1 MREKRTSTYLE
12 KSLLWDVSEI
22 MMDDTWNEE
31 RERKF
36 HPVCQSLSNI
46 VLKIIQRSTRDDVAN
61 NRTRKKERKKKG
73 RKEKYIQES
82 NNRTRKRV
90 AGYEYIG
97 SITIISK
104 HIVNN
109 ISVVCSRTSN
119 ITPISLPV

>member
-1 MREKRTSTYLE
+1 MRERTSTYLE

-61 NRTRKKERKKKG
+61 NRTRKKERKKK
-73 RKEKYIQES
+73 KEGKKNIYK
-82 NNRTRKRV
+82 NL
-90 AGYEYIG
+90 
-97 SITIISK
+97 IIAQG
-104 HIVNN
+104 NELRDMN
-109 ISVVCSRTSN
+109 ISDQLLLSRNT
-119 ITPISLPV
+119 L